1 MKKIFLIALAF
12 VSLQMTAQEKRDHH
26 ERKQKMERAERM
38 SEYTPEE
45 MAQLQTKQMTLD
57 LDLTEAQQKQI
68 MAVNLKNAQSRKA
81 MMEDRKA
88 RMEEHKEAKEISKEE
103 KLKMKN
109 DMLDRKIEM
118 KKQMKEILN
127 KEQYEK
133 WEAMAK
139 EKMSKGRHHKKQM
152 MDRK

>member
-12 VSLQMTAQEKRDHH
+12 VSLQMTAQEKRDY

-45 MAQLQTKQMTLD
+45 MAQLQTKKMTLD

-68 MAVNLKNAQSRKA
+68 MAINLKNAQSRKA
-81 MMEDRKA
+81 MMEARKA
-88 RMEEHKEAKEISKEE
+88 RMEENKEVKAISKEE
-103 KLKMKN
+103 KLKLKN

-118 KKQMKEILN
+118 KKQMKEVLN

-139 EKMSKGRHHKKQM
+139 EKMSKGRHQKKQM
-152 MDRK
+152 MSRK